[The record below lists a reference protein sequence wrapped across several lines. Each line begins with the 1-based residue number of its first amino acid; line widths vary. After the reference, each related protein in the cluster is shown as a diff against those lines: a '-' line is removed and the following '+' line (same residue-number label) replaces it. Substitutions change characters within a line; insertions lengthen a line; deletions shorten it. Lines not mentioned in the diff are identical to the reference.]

1 MLELEGGF
9 KVSGGATTVVQN
21 NEKSNATITA
31 VQNNVKSDA
40 NITVVQNNGKS
51 KATIIA
57 MCYHNYHCSAE

>member
-31 VQNNVKSDA
+31 VQNNE
-40 NITVVQNNGKS
+40 KS

-57 MCYHNYHCSAE
+57 MRYHNYHCSAK